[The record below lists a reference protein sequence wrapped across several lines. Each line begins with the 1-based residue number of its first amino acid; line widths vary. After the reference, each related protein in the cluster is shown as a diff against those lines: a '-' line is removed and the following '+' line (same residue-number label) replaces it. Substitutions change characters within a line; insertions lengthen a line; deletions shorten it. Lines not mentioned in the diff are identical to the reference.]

1 MSEIVQLDLL
11 GASPERETQDVP
23 LSTILKQSDLLAAVN
38 LCLNVSGK
46 HDQVFSLVTG
56 IDPGNFSAMRKGTKH
71 FPLRSL
77 DSLCNE
83 AGNDIPLIYWA
94 HKRGYGLVRLRDAKD
109 RRIAE
114 LEAKNSELQKE
125 IETLAKYGVIQRAK

>member
-1 MSEIVQLDLL
+1 MSVQMDLL
-11 GASPERETQDVP
+11 GSSPDREGQEVP
-23 LSTILKQSDLLAAVN
+23 LATILKQSDLLAAVN

-46 HDQVFSLVTG
+46 NDQVFSLVTG
-56 IDPGNFSAMRKGTKH
+56 IDPGNFSAMRKGIKH

-77 DSLCNE
+77 DPICNE

-109 RRIAE
+109 RKIAE
-114 LEAKNSELQKE
+114 LEAKNAE
-125 IETLAKYGVIQRAK
+125 

>member
-1 MSEIVQLDLL
+1 MSGIVQLDLL
-11 GASPERETQDVP
+11 GSSDSRDQQEVP
-23 LSTILKQSDLLAAVN
+23 MTTIIKQADLLAAVN
-38 LCLNVSGK
+38 LGINVSGK
-46 HDQVFSLVTG
+46 DDKAFCASTG
-56 IDPGNFSAMRKGTKH
+56 IDPGNFSAMRKGIKH

-77 DSLCNE
+77 DPICNE

-109 RRIAE
+109 RKIAE
-114 LEAKNSELQKE
+114 LEAKNAELQKE